1 MCRQEQGGDE
11 EGGENEGRGLLELG
25 PLRNSSHVLTQQQP
39 GSSHREPSTSLQQS
53 AALNGVSCGHE
64 KSLHMMVVCTPVR
77 HHCSSFHS
85 HSCHQGGTCW
95 TALHLGQG
103 PQHATN
109 AVGRMLLF
117 LQSSA
122 TCTAFNGCHH
132 KAAVKCT
139 AAPESS
145 LCEEKKFYAAL
156 QAAMPGG
163 NHHQADSHTS
173 GARRDESLPPA
184 ASSAGRESNK
194 APNSSSQA
202 VQTQSSIC
210 YKQHARMS
218 TPKGGNA
225 DFWGDDE
232 VGADLNT

>member
-1 MCRQEQGGDE
+1 MVKMTHSRKEFSRQWHYSLGTSALHKSVAVCRQEQGGDE
-11 EGGENEGRGLLELG
+11 EGGESEGRGLLELG

-39 GSSHREPSTSLQQS
+39 GSSHRESSTSLQQS
-53 AALNGVSCGHE
+53 AALNGVSCTHE
-64 KSLHMMVVCTPVR
+64 KSLAHDGDLDPSPTLV
-77 HHCSSFHS
+77 
-85 HSCHQGGTCW
+85 
-95 TALHLGQG
+95 LL
-103 PQHATN
+103 
-109 AVGRMLLF
+109 GRMLLF

-145 LCEEKKFYAAL
+145 LCEEEEFCAAL
-156 QAAMPGG
+156 QAGMPGG

-232 VGADLNT
+232 VGAGLNT